1 MAANARLSIAGLCRE
16 AGVAP
21 ATATRWKSGVAAPT
35 MRIWDK
41 LERSAKAAADRR
53 KCPQCHSEDTEP
65 VATNAHPKMRA
76 CCACFTCYLEGEKE

>member
-1 MAANARLSIAGLCRE
+1 
-16 AGVAP
+16 
-21 ATATRWKSGVAAPT
+21 

-65 VATNAHPKMRA
+65 VATDAHPKMRA